1 MAFQQTDTIDELFD
15 FLQNKTIKNIDAD
28 YFDGRNYLV
37 ILLHDGSYAY
47 LSSPD
52 SLYLAVERHIVN

>member
-1 MAFQQTDTIDELFD
+1 LESTESIDELFD

-37 ILLHDGSYAY
+37 ILLHDGSIAY
-47 LSSPD
+47 LSSSD
-52 SLYLAVERHIVN
+52 SLYMAIERHIVN